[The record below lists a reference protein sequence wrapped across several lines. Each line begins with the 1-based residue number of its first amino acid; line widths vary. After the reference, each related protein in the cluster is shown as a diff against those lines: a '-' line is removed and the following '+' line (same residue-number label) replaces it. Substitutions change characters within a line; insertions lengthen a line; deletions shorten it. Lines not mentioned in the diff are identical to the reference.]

1 MPSSIQAGSVRGIKD
16 DTLNEFILGGKKAY
30 LGIFLDKLDTW
41 SLWSHSIRAEM
52 RGKSEERVWVPLL
65 SLDSRILIKL
75 FNFSRLQLFSLVY
88 WMKNI

>member
-1 MPSSIQAGSVRGIKD
+1 MTPLTNLFWG
-16 DTLNEFILGGKKAY
+16 EKKAY

-52 RGKSEERVWVPLL
+52 RGKSEKRVWVPLL
-65 SLDSRILIKL
+65 SLDSRILNKL
-75 FNFSRLQLFSLVY
+75 FNFSRLQLFSLVC